1 MCYRKIARVCT
12 GASNHAEDSIGA
24 VSSKSCCVQ
33 IHIEVVKQVFSYP
46 LEHEV
51 LCSCSYK
58 DASRILSCH
67 ASQCV
72 ELLCCNI
79 ACWESYVNVIEAF
92 LPLVEY
98 IGPPPPLKFWA
109 AFDLVAGSREA
120 WRRFLFK
127 LSDLPE
133 PIASSSRVDRDSFL
147 QHYLSEFCHS
157 EAHDYEF
164 YSGPCRVP

>member
-79 ACWESYVNVIEAF
+79 A
-92 LPLVEY
+92 
-98 IGPPPPLKFWA
+98 
-109 AFDLVAGSREA
+109 
-120 WRRFLFK
+120 
-127 LSDLPE
+127 
-133 PIASSSRVDRDSFL
+133 SSCRVDGDSFL

-164 YSGPCRVP
+164 YSGPCRVPSLAQSVKHSQD